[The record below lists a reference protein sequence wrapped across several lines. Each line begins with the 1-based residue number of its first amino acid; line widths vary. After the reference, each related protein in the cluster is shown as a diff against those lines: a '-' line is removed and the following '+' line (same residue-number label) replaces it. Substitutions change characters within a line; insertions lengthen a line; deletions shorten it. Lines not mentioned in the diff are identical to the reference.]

1 MWFDES
7 VFYQIYPLGY
17 CGCEQENDFGEVR
30 HRFGEVEKRIPQIR
44 ETGFNA
50 VLFNPL
56 FESERHGYDTVD
68 FFNVDRRLG
77 DNADFKALVQKFHAA
92 GIRVVLDGVFN
103 HVGRRF
109 FAFADVQ
116 QRRDASDKK
125 DWFHIDFGGNT
136 NYNDGFWYE
145 GWEGHNELVKL
156 NLHCGAVTD
165 YLRRAV
171 EFWID
176 EFDIDGLRLDVSYL
190 LPEWFFE
197 FLRRTVRA

>member
-17 CGCEQENDFGEVR
+17 CGCERENDFGAVR
-30 HRFGEVEKRIPQIR
+30 HRLGEIEKRIPQIK
-44 ETGFNA
+44 EEGFDA

-77 DNADFKALVQKFHAA
+77 DNADFKALVAKFHEA

-109 FAFADVQ
+109 FAFEDV
-116 QRRDASDKK
+116 RRRREQSDKK
-125 DWFHIDFGGNT
+125 DWFHIGFGGNT
-136 NYNDGFWYE
+136 EYKIG
-145 GWEGHNELVKL
+145 
-156 NLHCGAVTD
+156 
-165 YLRRAV
+165 RAHV
-171 EFWID
+171 
-176 EFDIDGLRLDVSYL
+176 
-190 LPEWFFE
+190 
-197 FLRRTVRA
+197 